1 MVTLNNATQ
10 NKIQVIRVSEAL
22 DLLRRTERIALIDVR
37 DRKTYV
43 DEHPVFSINAPIDSL
58 EEKLNQLFGSETGVA
73 LIIGQEETLSLWAAM
88 VELLMPKVQCCKLVF
103 LLQHSHSIFYPS

>member
-1 MVTLNNATQ
+1 MMTLDNAAR

-43 DEHPVFSINAPIDSL
+43 DDHPVFSINAPIDSL
-58 EEKLNQLFGSETGVA
+58 EEKWEQRLIHNEIFFA
-73 LIIGQEETLSLWAAM
+73 LRRLLSSLH
-88 VELLMPKVQCCKLVF
+88 Q
-103 LLQHSHSIFYPS
+103 